1 MLQLEILNGTQ
12 AGLLW
17 ESRRFPVGIGRGS
30 SCDWQ
35 IEADGVWERHFEITV
50 APDSGFHLKVNSEA
64 ALMVNQT
71 PVREAR
77 LRNGDVLTVGAAKI
91 AFRLSPAPQ
100 RSLRWREWS
109 VWLLLVGVTAGQ
121 LWLISALLR

>member
-1 MLQLEILNGTQ
+1 MLQLEILTGKQ
-12 AGLLW
+12 AGFLW
-17 ESRRFPVGIGRGS
+17 EPRRFPVCIGRGS

-35 IEADGVWERHFEITV
+35 IEADGVWERHFEISV
-50 APDSGFHLKVNSEA
+50 HSDSGFHLKALSDA

-77 LRNGDVLTVGAAKI
+77 LRNGDVLTAGAAKI

-109 VWLLLVGVTAGQ
+109 VWLLLAGVTVGQ
-121 LWLISALLR
+121 SWLISVLLR